1 MTAILTRLLGRL
13 PIGWLQLLHNKARLA
28 AAVAGIAFANIL
40 VFVQLGIMFALN
52 TTVLL
57 PYTLLDADIII
68 SSADASTLT
77 DGSNVPRQRGL
88 EALSVPGVESALSLF
103 IGNVDWTRDDGNT
116 TNLQVLAL
124 DPSQGEFV
132 NPEIRNDIA
141 NLLLI
146 DTVLMDRKTRGA
158 DKQRL
163 SRISPDNPLV
173 FEARGRTLTA
183 PGKISI
189 GGGFSSDGY
198 VLASDQ
204 TFLRLFNN
212 RTAGAPNHILVKAAA
227 GFDVDGI
234 VGQLRELLPDSKV
247 QVRRIMDAANA
258 DQRYQTT
265 ERPTGLIFGF
275 GVVMGIIVGLVI
287 VYQLLSTDVAD
298 HLREYAT
305 FKAMGYSQSFFMG
318 IIFEEAMILA
328 VLGFVPGFI
337 IASVLYLGLN
347 TVTGLPIM
355 MDTARPIAIFLGTVA
370 SCSISGAIATR
381 RLARADPAELF

>member
-1 MTAILTRLLGRL
+1 MTAILTRLFGRL

-28 AAVAGIAFANIL
+28 AAVAGIAFANVL

-57 PYTLLDADIII
+57 PYTLLQADIII
-68 SSADASTLT
+68 SAADSSTLT
-77 DGSNVPRQRGL
+77 DGGNVSRQRGF
-88 EALSVPGVESALSLF
+88 EALSVLGVARVLPLF
-103 IGNVDWTRDDGNT
+103 IGNVDWSRDDGNT
-116 TNLQVLAL
+116 TNLQVLAF

-132 NPEIRNDIA
+132 IPEIRSDIA

-158 DKQRL
+158 DTQRL
-163 SRISPDNPLV
+163 TQISPDNPLV

-183 PGKISI
+183 QGTISI

-212 RTAGAPNHILVKAAA
+212 RTSGAPNHILVKTAA

-234 VGQLRELLPDSKV
+234 VERLREFLPDSTVK
-247 QVRRIMDAANA
+247 VRRMMDAADA

-265 ERPTGLIFGF
+265 ERPTGLVFGF

-298 HLREYAT
+298 HLKEYAT

-318 IIFEEAMILA
+318 IIFEEALILA

-337 IASVLYLGLN
+337 IASILYQGLN
-347 TVTGLPIM
+347 SVTGLPVM
-355 MDTARPIAIFLGTVA
+355 MDAARPIAVFLGTIA

>member
-1 MTAILTRLLGRL
+1 MTAILTRLFGRL

-57 PYTLLDADIII
+57 PYTLLQADIII
-68 SSADASTLT
+68 SAADSSTLT
-77 DGSNVPRQRGL
+77 DGGHVPRQRGL
-88 EALSVPGVESALSLF
+88 EALSVPGVARVLPLF

-116 TNLQVLAL
+116 TSLQVLAL
-124 DPSQGEFV
+124 DPSQGGFV
-132 NPEIRNDIA
+132 IPEIRSDIA

-158 DKQRL
+158 DTQRL
-163 SRISPDNPLV
+163 SQISPGNPLV

-183 PGKISI
+183 PGTISI

-204 TFLRLFNN
+204 TFLRLFND
-212 RTAGAPNHILVKAAA
+212 RTSGAPDHILVKAAA
-227 GFDVDGI
+227 GGDVDRT
-234 VGQLRELLPDSKV
+234 VERLRELLPDATVKV
-247 QVRRIMDAANA
+247 RSLKDAADA

-265 ERPTGLIFGF
+265 ERPTGLVFGF

-298 HLREYAT
+298 HLKEYAT

-318 IIFEEAMILA
+318 IIFEEALILA

-337 IASVLYLGLN
+337 IASVLYQGLN
-347 TVTGLPIM
+347 SVTGLPIM
-355 MDTARPIAIFLGTVA
+355 MDAARPIAVFLGTIA
-370 SCSISGAIATR
+370 SCAISGAIATR